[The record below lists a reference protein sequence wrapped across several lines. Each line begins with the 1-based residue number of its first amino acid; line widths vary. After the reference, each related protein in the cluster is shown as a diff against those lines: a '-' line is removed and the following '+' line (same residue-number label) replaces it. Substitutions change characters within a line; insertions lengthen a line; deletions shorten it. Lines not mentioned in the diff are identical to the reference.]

1 MIRPRLETLGAYQR
15 NSFGSGPSCYEAV
28 GTSNP
33 SAVYAHLLDPI
44 VSLDDFW
51 ILAVETAKITQAA
64 RRIAVSDMNEP
75 K

>member
-1 MIRPRLETLGAYQR
+1 LENGSFCYVTVGA
-15 NSFGSGPSCYEAV
+15 
-28 GTSNP
+28 SNLLL
-33 SAVYAHLLDPI
+33 VYAHLPDPI

-51 ILAVETAKITQAA
+51 ILAVDTAKITQAA

>member
-1 MIRPRLETLGAYQR
+1 MP
-15 NSFGSGPSCYEAV
+15 
-28 GTSNP
+28 
-33 SAVYAHLLDPI
+33 DPI

-64 RRIAVSDMNEP
+64 SRIAVSDVNEP